1 MAAVGQANSAGGGT
15 EGSLGNGSA
24 PSSSTKPV
32 AEWEND
38 EVATW
43 LASLNLSSLAP
54 SFEEQGIMGDVLVQL
69 DNDALKDLGVDSV
82 GQRLALLGGIY
93 KLKEQWGVEIDQG
106 DYRPQSED
114 IPSSGASASSGV
126 EFLNMTDPSSTSPV
140 TVAQLVACLKQ
151 RDERIIRLEHELRR
165 TTVFLAKFQYDFTG
179 VCRYQGLR
187 APTTDYAFQPFVPGA
202 PGSLSLPGPGRKLSA
217 AGGGMTSPH
226 VTGMPIPSPANSLAS
241 LPRTTA
247 PGTYESQHD
256 DAEERIRTPTSSNGI
271 LDAGEPPVSP
281 AGQGMMSS
289 SLGSGGVAAGG
300 NGLVSLDG
308 YASSDGAPPRSPAK
322 APSTGG
328 ASTPTSGT
336 HPPWMRATT
345 PNTGAS
351 TSSSAGGS
359 LGASRMRGPA
369 SPPPKHA
376 GRSSPTSAANKLAAA
391 TSAGPSTS
399 GTSAGPSSSRSALTP
414 ATAASN
420 NSSTTPASSSSTAS
434 RDFVGTATTLGT
446 GDNPY
451 KSFRV
456 TLEDPC
462 YKVLPAAL
470 KKYKINDDWRLYALF
485 ICYGTTERC
494 LSYDEK
500 PLLLFQ
506 KLKEARQNPVFMLR
520 HIRDVKSPITIANAK
535 AAARR
540 GSAADKPVVASSSK
554 APASRMVS
562 SSEAAAWHAPA
573 ASMGSDVLLTGPAA
587 QLPKA
592 PTDSRTYAIAIYPY
606 VCERDDEFDVSV
618 GDTFVVLSKAKGWWV
633 VQSDGDATGQG
644 DVKDGASN
652 GASALEIKSGWVPAG
667 CLIET
672 SRPLAPVFAEG
683 EEGDTI
689 SSPPTAAEKSS
700 APIPPQLITST
711 STPGVMLMD
720 YSSAQTA
727 TAIASASAKDG
738 AAANGSAADN
748 GDAAAAVSPAPREV
762 ELKRDDRLRVFK
774 RYNHW
779 SYCVQEAAPHARL
792 WVPSWF
798 ISKPSSSSS
807 SSSGAAAAASAGSS
821 GSSTLKG
828 SMSVAGGSTD
838 VDGGGSVGAGAGA
851 TTTDDGLAGVMR

>member
-1 MAAVGQANSAGGGT
+1 MAA
-15 EGSLGNGSA
+15 
-24 PSSSTKPV
+24 
-32 AEWEND
+32 
-38 EVATW
+38 W
-43 LASLNLSSLAP
+43 LASLNLSSLAA
-54 SFEEQGIMGDVLVQL
+54 SFAEQGIVGDVLIQL

-93 KLKEQWGVEIDQG
+93 KLKEQWGLEIDQG

-114 IPSSGASASSGV
+114 IPTSGASGNSGV
-126 EFLNMTDPSSTSPV
+126 EFLNMTDSSSTSPV

-217 AGGGMTSPH
+217 AGGGGLTSPH
-226 VTGMPIPSPANSLAS
+226 VTGLPIPSPANSLAS
-241 LPRTTA
+241 LPRTHA
-247 PGTYESQHD
+247 QGTSDSHHD
-256 DAEERIRTPTSSNGI
+256 DAEERIRTPTSANGMA
-271 LDAGEPPVSP
+271 DHGEPPLSP
-281 AGQGMMSS
+281 AGSASQSAGHAT
-289 SLGSGGVAAGG
+289 GSGLAAGG
-300 NGLVSLDG
+300 GMVSMDA
-308 YASSDGAPPRSPAK
+308 YAGSDSAPLRSPAK

-336 HPPWMRATT
+336 HPSWLRAAT
-345 PNTGAS
+345 PNS
-351 TSSSAGGS
+351 SSSAQPLS
-359 LGASRMRGPA
+359 ATRMRGPA
-369 SPPPKHA
+369 SPPPRHA
-376 GRSSPTSAANKLAAA
+376 GRASPTSATMKSAAA
-391 TSAGPSTS
+391 SSSAGPSA
-399 GTSAGPSSSRSALTP
+399 GHSAGPSSGRSAIAP
-414 ATAASN
+414 ATAST
-420 NSSTTPASSSSTAS
+420 SGTTPASSASSTN

-540 GSAADKPVVASSSK
+540 GSATDNKPVASSSK
-554 APASRMVS
+554 APASRIVS
-562 SSEAAAWHAPA
+562 GQEAVAWHAPA
-573 ASMGSDVLLTGPAA
+573 GNTGSDILLTGPAA

-592 PTDSRTYAIAIYPY
+592 PTDARTYAIAIYPY

-633 VQSDGDATGQG
+633 VQSDSDATGQG
-644 DVKDGASN
+644 DVRDAAQAG
-652 GASALEIKSGWVPAG
+652 LQEIKSGWVPAG

-672 SRPLAPVFAEG
+672 SRPLAPVFAAAAAA
-683 EEGDTI
+683 EGDGG
-689 SSPPTAAEKSS
+689 TAREKKSS
-700 APIPPQLITST
+700 APIPPHLITST

-720 YSSAQTA
+720 YSSAHTA
-727 TAIASASAKDG
+727 VAIASASAKDT
-738 AAANGSAADN
+738 NGSSGATAGSSSGDLLTPGSSSAEGGSASPSAMAALG
-748 GDAAAAVSPAPREV
+748 GDV
-762 ELKRDDRLRVFK
+762 ELKRDHRLRVFK

-779 SYCVQEAAPHARL
+779 SYVVSLETQARL

-798 ISKPSSSSS
+798 ISKPPSSSSS
-807 SSSGAAAAASAGSS
+807 ANASSSAGATGGSGSSALKASGHSGEGSGGGVGGAEGAGPSSTSANAGSS
-821 GSSTLKG
+821 
-828 SMSVAGGSTD
+828 AAATD
-838 VDGGGSVGAGAGA
+838 EGY
-851 TTTDDGLAGVMR
+851 T